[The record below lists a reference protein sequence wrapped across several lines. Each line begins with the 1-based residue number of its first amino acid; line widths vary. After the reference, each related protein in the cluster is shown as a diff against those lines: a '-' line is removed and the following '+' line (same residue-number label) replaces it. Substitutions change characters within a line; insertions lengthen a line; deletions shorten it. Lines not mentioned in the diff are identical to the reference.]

1 VHDINP
7 VANEADT
14 IRKGNVTMSRITNT
28 VSAAAIA
35 AAAAIIA
42 PQGAVAADVVL
53 EKTTQ
58 GFIDSLAGGTPIYT
72 LSPADARD
80 VLAGAQ
86 KGDVKKLNADVE
98 DRVLDI
104 GPTGKTKI
112 RVTKPAGAT
121 GTLPVIIYVHGG
133 GWVLGDADTHDR
145 LVREIAN
152 GSQAAV
158 VFVDYERSPEA
169 RYPVAIEQV
178 YATAKYV
185 TDNPQEFGV
194 DAERLAVVGDSVGG
208 NMAAAL
214 TLLAKE
220 RGGVQIDHQVLF
232 YPVTDANFDNGSYNE
247 FANGPWLTKEAMKW
261 FWDQYLP
268 DVDKR
273 KEPTASPLQ
282 ASIEQLNGLPPALV
296 IVDENE
302 VLRDEGEAYA
312 RKLGQA
318 GVEVTSLRYNGTI
331 HDFVLLNA
339 IAETPAVRSAI
350 SVANATLRDALK
362 K

>member
-1 VHDINP
+1 
-7 VANEADT
+7 
-14 IRKGNVTMSRITNT
+14 MSKIINT

-35 AAAAIIA
+35 AASSVIA
-42 PQGAVAADVVL
+42 PVVAPSVAHADSVVL
-53 EKTTQ
+53 EPKTQ
-58 GFIDSLAGGTPIYT
+58 AFIDSLAGAPPIYT
-72 LSPADARD
+72 LSPSDARD

-86 KGDVKKLNADVE
+86 KGKVKKLTAIQE
-98 DRVLDI
+98 DKVLNV
-104 GPTGKTKI
+104 GPTGKTRI
-112 RVTKPAGAT
+112 RITKPAGAKS
-121 GTLPVIIYVHGG
+121 TLPVIIYVHGG

-152 GSQAAV
+152 GAQAAV

-185 TDNPQEFGV
+185 TEHPKEFGV
-194 DAERLAVVGDSVGG
+194 DANRLAVVGDSVGG
-208 NMAAAL
+208 NMAAAF
-214 TLLAKE
+214 TLLAKQ
-220 RGGVQIDHQVLF
+220 RGGPQIDQQVLF
-232 YPVTDANFDNGSYNE
+232 YPVTDANFETGSYNQ

-261 FWDQYLP
+261 FWNAYLP
-268 DVDKR
+268 DEAKR

-282 ASIEQLNGLPPALV
+282 ASIDELNGLPPALI
-296 IVDENE
+296 IVDEND
-302 VLRDEGEAYA
+302 VLRDEGEAYG
-312 RKLGQA
+312 RKLSQA
-318 GVEVTSLRYNGTI
+318 GVRVTSLRYNGTI

-339 IAETPAVRSAI
+339 IFETPAVRSAI